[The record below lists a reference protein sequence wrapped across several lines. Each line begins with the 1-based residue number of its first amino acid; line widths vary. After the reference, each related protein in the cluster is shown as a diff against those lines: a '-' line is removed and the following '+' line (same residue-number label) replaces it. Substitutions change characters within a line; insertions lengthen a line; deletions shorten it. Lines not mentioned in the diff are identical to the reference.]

1 MWCLPE
7 VSAEFVAHMEEVLD
21 LYEQAYDPARP
32 VVCLDESP
40 KQLIGEVRQPLPV
53 QPGQPARYDSE
64 YRRNGTCNLFLF
76 CEPKR
81 AWREIVVTDSR
92 TLQDFAWGIK
102 WLLDTVYPQAEVVR
116 LVLDNLNTHRPA
128 ALYETFAPEEAR
140 RLLKR
145 LQWHY
150 TPKHGS
156 WLNMAEIE
164 FSVLHQLCTNRRI
177 PDTAIMKAEIAA
189 FVHTRN
195 KQHARIDWRF
205 TCADAR
211 KKLDHLYP
219 SLPH

>member
-1 MWCLPE
+1 MWCIPE
-7 VSAEFVAHMEEVLD
+7 VSAEFVAHMEDVLD
-21 LYEQAYDPARP
+21 VYEQAYDPSRP
-32 VVCLDESP
+32 VVCMDETP
-40 KQLIGEVRQPLPV
+40 KQLIGEVRQPLPM
-53 QPGQPARYDSE
+53 QPGQPLRYDSE

-81 AWREIVVTDSR
+81 AWREIVLTEQR

-102 WLLDTVYPQAEVVR
+102 WLLDVVYPQAEVVR

-145 LQWHY
+145 LEWHY

-164 FSVLHQLCTNRRI
+164 FSVLHNLCTNRRI
-177 PDTAIMKAEIAA
+177 PDANTLKTEVAA
-189 FVHTRN
+189 FVCERN
-195 KQHARIDWRF
+195 NQQATIRWRF
-205 TCADAR
+205 TSTDAR
-211 KKLDHLYP
+211 TKLRHLYP
-219 SLPH
+219 SISH